1 MTIPETYDYLMRAR
15 RDLWAA
21 LRGAPDAVL
30 SQPLLSGE
38 RFHSIKDLVAHI
50 AMTEDFWLHEDILR
64 ETSLLE
70 SIPALYDTGG
80 GPVFANV
87 QLETLLDYW
96 QAVEQDT
103 LGYLTNLSHEELN
116 RVMTPHDD
124 LSRHYLVKDLL
135 WHVMLHEVRHT
146 AQIAMLLRLQGI
158 RPPSLDLLFYL
169 PNEITDEP

>member
-21 LRGAPDAVL
+21 LRDAPDAVL
-30 SQPLLSGE
+30 SQPLLSGD
-38 RFHSIKDLVAHI
+38 RFHSIKDLVMHI
-50 AMTEDFWLHEDILR
+50 AVTEDFWIHEDILR
-64 ETSLLE
+64 EPPRLE
-70 SIPALYDTGG
+70 SIPVLFDSGG
-80 GPVFANV
+80 GPVFSSFS
-87 QLETLLDYW
+87 LETLLDYW
-96 QAVEQDT
+96 LAVEQDT
-103 LGYLTNLSHEELN
+103 LGYLANLSNDELN

-146 AQIAMLLRLQGI
+146 AQIAMLLQGV

-169 PNEITDEP
+169 PTEIKDEP